1 MKSLNSMTFQVF
13 HDLYKPWL
21 TSISKSCYLDDFSLK
36 FAEVLLSDGT
46 VMSMSMHLPSFL
58 FLHISPNTLACLP
71 PKFCIRIVFWFLSR
85 PLWYPK
91 EIKDNRYAKF
101 WEQTRWIIGYVQM
114 VNGQFWNWLLHKRGL
129 TVLKLLVCS
138 WHHDSHVDKKNK
150 SFSPHWV
157 TANFVFMTTNLP
169 HDYVTF
175 YFVML
180 VVTPIKV
187 TNQPMN
193 LSSYSL
199 SSGNNLL

>member
-21 TSISKSCYLDDFSLK
+21 TSISKSCYLDDFFLK

-114 VNGQFWNWLLHKRGL
+114 VNGQFWNWLLHKREL

-180 VVTPIKV
+180 VVTPMKV

-193 LSSYSL
+193 LWSPFC
-199 SSGNNLL
+199 GNNVL